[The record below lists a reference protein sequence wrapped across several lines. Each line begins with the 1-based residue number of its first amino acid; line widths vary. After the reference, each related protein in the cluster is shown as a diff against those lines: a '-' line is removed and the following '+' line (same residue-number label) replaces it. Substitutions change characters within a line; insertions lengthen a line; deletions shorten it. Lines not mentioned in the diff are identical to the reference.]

1 MELTIIVVLL
11 SYTIVREIMFAYQ
24 TNKLINKLMSRNYYD
39 YKITEQSTKP
49 VEDKIHQKIE
59 DDEPEDM
66 GVLEGIG
73 ALN

>member
-1 MELTIIVVLL
+1 
-11 SYTIVREIMFAYQ
+11 
-24 TNKLINKLMSRNYYD
+24 MSRNYYD